1 MVTRISGV
9 TSKLCCSHHKPYDT
23 EQESSK
29 SFACFFFVTQQS
41 LALVLLSTYPLIAK
55 LSGLALTLALNCASV
70 AKNVLA
76 VSL

>member
-1 MVTRISGV
+1 MTL
-9 TSKLCCSHHKPYDT
+9 SKKVLNLLLV
-23 EQESSK
+23 
-29 SFACFFFVTQQS
+29 FFFVTQQS

>member
-9 TSKLCCSHHKPYDT
+9 TISKLRCSHFKPYDT

-29 SFACFFFVTQQS
+29 SCFFDTPQS